1 MVETI
6 FCSRYTSFYFISCPL
21 PSLLILWL
29 CLFSLRRPFPPPFAT
44 TPNDLFRLHHQRI
57 SKTWTVK
64 CFYAGKYE
72 SRIRSI
78 SPSDDPFLSLSLSP
92 SFSRLLSPSILSAL
106 SFRFF
111 ASTGRNCPVEQTLHA
126 LHINLEDDIGGRSV
140 LTTIVSGKPARGER
154 GRNVVEG
161 FSKFFPADVSGT
173 RFVSLDDRACVRL
186 FETRTVVKT

>member
-21 PSLLILWL
+21 PSLLIPQL
-29 CLFSLRRPFPPPFAT
+29 CLFSLRRPFPPALAT

-78 SPSDDPFLSLSLSP
+78 SPSDDPFLSLSLV
-92 SFSRLLSPSILSAL
+92 LSSTLAVDSLGTFFPL
-106 SFRFF
+106 FRFHWKELPRR
-111 ASTGRNCPVEQTLHA
+111 ADTTRSTHKPRRRHRRPQRTN
-126 LHINLEDDIGGRSV
+126 DDRFW
-140 LTTIVSGKPARGER
+140 KAGER
-154 GRNVVEG
+154 
-161 FSKFFPADVSGT
+161 
-173 RFVSLDDRACVRL
+173 
-186 FETRTVVKT
+186 